1 MIEIKNL
8 SHSISGNL
16 ILDEIDLTVENGSIV
31 GLVGINGAGKSTLLR
46 NVAGVYRPTKGE
58 VLINGINSRLPS
70 AREGLFFLPDDPY
83 YTTNATGKRI
93 FDMYKNFFPNIDK
106 KIFTDYLKEYD
117 IDEKKPIRSFSKGMR
132 RQLYI
137 AVAFATRPK
146 HLLLDEAFDGL
157 DPLSRLTCKKHINS
171 LVDETGAGVIITS
184 HSLRELEDFCDKY
197 AMIDNK
203 RIAHCG
209 DITDSVASICK
220 FELAFSLV
228 LDKKN
233 FDHLHPL
240 RLEQNGRFV
249 RIVLECD
256 SETAR
261 ARLNELSPLV
271 IEELPVNFEEAFI
284 SRVERRERE

>member
-1 MIEIKNL
+1 M
-8 SHSISGNL
+8 
-16 ILDEIDLTVENGSIV
+16 
-31 GLVGINGAGKSTLLR
+31 
-46 NVAGVYRPTKGE
+46 
-58 VLINGINSRLPS
+58 
-70 AREGLFFLPDDPY
+70 
-83 YTTNATGKRI
+83 
-93 FDMYKNFFPNIDK
+93 
-106 KIFTDYLKEYD
+106 
-117 IDEKKPIRSFSKGMR
+117 
-132 RQLYI
+132 
-137 AVAFATRPK
+137 
-146 HLLLDEAFDGL
+146 
-157 DPLSRLTCKKHINS
+157 
-171 LVDETGAGVIITS
+171 IITS